1 MTKVKMQL
9 KSIAKNLAALSK
21 KVESLSG
28 QLAKTAPAKKAK
40 AAPKKAKKVKKAKP
54 VKKAAAA
61 KKAKTAKKA
70 PAKKA
75 KVDKGATVLASVS
88 GAINKSKK
96 GISIAQL
103 KEKTK
108 LNPRQLSNA
117 LYKLTKKGKDPGQA
131 VGYLID
137 GSMVVVSNADGLVG
151 KEVDVL
157 VDSIIP
163 SSGGKMIFARVS
175 PLSD

>member
-40 AAPKKAKKVKKAKP
+40 AAPKKAKKVKKAKT
-54 VKKAAAA
+54 VKKA
-61 KKAKTAKKA
+61 A

-75 KVDKGATVLASVS
+75 KAAKKTTAKKVKVDKGATVLTAVS
-88 GAINKSKK
+88 GVINKSKK

-117 LYKLTKKGKDPGQA
+117 LYKLTKKGAIK
-131 VGYLID
+131 
-137 GSMVVVSNADGLVG
+137 SVSRGVYIKA
-151 KEVDVL
+151 
-157 VDSIIP
+157 
-163 SSGGKMIFARVS
+163 
-175 PLSD
+175 